1 MLDDTERKLLR
12 IMCHFSNHYR
22 RMPALAELMRLSGR
36 KRAGVI
42 AGCREL
48 VREEYIQW
56 LQAQPVETAVILL
69 AWEKHESWPQFSGNG
84 GGHWRD

>member
-1 MLDDTERKLLR
+1 MTELL
-12 IMCHFSNHYR
+12 
-22 RMPALAELMRLSGR
+22 RLSGR
-36 KRAGVI
+36 TRAGVI

-56 LQAQPVETAVILL
+56 LPTLPVETAVILL
-69 AWEKHESWPQFSGNG
+69 AWEKHEPQPHLSGNS